1 MKDREKEHT
10 TVSSSVRPDVYIKRN
25 KCDDHQMGALRTN
38 LGFIMKKNCAKLD
51 SVVLGDGR

>member
-10 TVSSSVRPDVYIKRN
+10 TVSSVRPDVYIKRN
-25 KCDDHQMGALRTN
+25 KCDDHQTGALRTN

-51 SVVLGDGR
+51 SVVLGDGQ

>member
-10 TVSSSVRPDVYIKRN
+10 TVSSVRPDVYIKRN
-25 KCDDHQMGALRTN
+25 KCDDHQMGALRKI